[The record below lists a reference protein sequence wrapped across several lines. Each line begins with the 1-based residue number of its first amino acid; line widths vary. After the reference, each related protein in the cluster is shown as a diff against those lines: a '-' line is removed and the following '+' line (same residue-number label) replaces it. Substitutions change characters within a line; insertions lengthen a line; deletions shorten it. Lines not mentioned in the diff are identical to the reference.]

1 MSGREPRRQAPS
13 PGERC
18 AHWMARF
25 TQPESMKTSRYQ
37 YGVETV
43 DGNDAWALFCASG
56 AGDTAKVRALLE
68 RDPRLVNAQHWYQF
82 PIHMAVREGQAEVV
96 EQLLQ
101 AGADPGQSRYTGNSW
116 DKLLAVAEERGC
128 SEVQALL
135 AAAMRERF
143 GYDPGFAALAEAI
156 KDRCRDRVEALLA
169 GHPGFIRAADALGNG
184 PLHWAAL
191 TRQNDLVDLLDSRG
205 ADLEARRADG
215 QTPLLVSLNGDYW
228 YRTRD
233 LPPEAP
239 QDSWTVT
246 RHLLE
251 CGAEYAL
258 SIACAAGDEDRV
270 DAVLAA
276 DPAQA
281 GGLDAGRR
289 SPLSCAARSGH
300 TRIVEK
306 LLDLGADP
314 NLPEELAPR
323 GGALFGA
330 SAGNHLETARLL
342 LERGA
347 DPNAGVDSS
356 GTCLTIVEHN
366 HGEQAG
372 PMQALLR
379 EHGAVIPSYAMDDA
393 ELERVLREGEQGV
406 SDPQLLH
413 EVMGRDNPGLIG
425 LFLETVPNAAE
436 LLQLTDIWGGNYP
449 SDPDTI
455 RALAGRGLD
464 LDRPN
469 WIGRTFLHGC
479 AEKGDVAAARVFLEA
494 GADIDAVELEHGGT
508 PLAAAARAGQAEMAR
523 FLLEQ
528 GADPAAPAESPWAQ
542 PLRRAEK
549 EGHGEVAG
557 LLREWLSGQ

>member
-1 MSGREPRRQAPS
+1 MSGRQSRGQAPA
-13 PGERC
+13 PREGFAQRF
-18 AHWMARF
+18 ARLA
-25 TQPESMKTSRYQ
+25 QPESMKTGRYQ

-43 DGNDAWALFCASG
+43 DGNDAWALFYASG
-56 AGDTAKVRALLE
+56 AGDTARVRALLD
-68 RDPRLVNAQHWYQF
+68 RDPRLANAQHWYQF
-82 PIHMAVREGQAEVV
+82 PIHMAVRENHVEVV
-96 EQLLQ
+96 ELLLR
-101 AGADPGQSRYTGNSW
+101 AGADPGQSRYTYNSW
-116 DKLLAVAEERGC
+116 DKLLAISEERGY

-135 AAAMRERF
+135 GAAMRERF
-143 GYDPGFAALAEAI
+143 GYDTGFAALAGAI
-156 KDRCRDRVEALLA
+156 KDRDGDRVEAVLA
-169 GHPGFIRAADALGNG
+169 DHPGFIRAADVLGNG
-184 PLHWAAL
+184 PLHWAVM
-191 TRQNDLVDLLDSRG
+191 TRQNDLVDLLVSRG
-205 ADLEARRADG
+205 GDLEARRADG

-228 YRTRD
+228 FRTRD
-233 LPPEAP
+233 LPPDAP
-239 QDSWTVT
+239 KDSWTVT
-246 RHLLE
+246 HHLLA
-251 CGAEYAL
+251 CGGEYTL
-258 SIACAAGDEDRV
+258 SIACAAGDEERV

-281 GGLDAGRR
+281 RALDAGRR
-289 SPLSCAARSGH
+289 SPLSCAARNGH

-314 NLPEELAPR
+314 NRPEELAPR

-330 SAGNHLETARLL
+330 CSGNHLETAKLL

-356 GTCLTIVEHN
+356 GTCLTIVEYN
-366 HGEQAG
+366 HGEQGG
-372 PMQALLR
+372 PLQALLR
-379 EHGAVIPSYAMDDA
+379 AHGGEIPSYAMDDA
-393 ELERVLREGEQGV
+393 ELERALREGEEGV

-425 LFLETVPNAAE
+425 LFLETVPNAGK
-436 LLQLTDIWGGNYP
+436 LLQLTNIWGGNYP

-479 AEKGDVAAARVFLEA
+479 AEKGDVDAARVFLEA
-494 GADIDAVELEHGGT
+494 GAAIDAVELEHGGT
-508 PLAAAARAGQAEMAR
+508 PLAAAAREGQAEMVR

-549 EGHGEVAG
+549 EGHWEAAA
-557 LLREWLSGQ
+557 LLRERLSG